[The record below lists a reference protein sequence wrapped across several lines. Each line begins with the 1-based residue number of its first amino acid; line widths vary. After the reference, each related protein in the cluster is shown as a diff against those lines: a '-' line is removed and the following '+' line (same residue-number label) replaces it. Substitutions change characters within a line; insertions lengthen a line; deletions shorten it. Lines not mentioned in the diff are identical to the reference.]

1 MATAPDGSA
10 VAQAAGDGSPPA
22 GGFMDVNVA
31 MRMVAAAEAA
41 AEAARAATN
50 LASRSTSEDQGKSWW
65 KLFPRPPVFDHSSR
79 ESEIAGWKEWSWMFE
94 QYVASVDTRFSDDVQ
109 QIRSNLN
116 TTVDPVDFSDSEKQR
131 NSFFYSLLSSL
142 FTAETIAG
150 CSTGFW
156 LKWLRG
162 LQVADSTKRTSV
174 KEPQYGLVERDHE
187 LAYVFR

>member
-1 MATAPDGSA
+1 MATAPDESA
-10 VAQAAGDGSPPA
+10 VLPAAGDGSPPP
-22 GGFMDVNVA
+22 GGGVMDVNVA

-65 KLFPRPPVFDHSSR
+65 KLLPRPPVFDHSSR

-116 TTVDPVDFSDSEKQR
+116 TMVDPVDFSDSEKQR

-162 LQVADSTKRTSV
+162 LQVADSTK
-174 KEPQYGLVERDHE
+174 
-187 LAYVFR
+187 

>member
-65 KLFPRPPVFDHSSR
+65 KLLPRPPVFDHSSR

-116 TTVDPVDFSDSEKQR
+116 TMVDPVDFSDSEKQR